1 MEGLVLI
8 STDELAGITDI
19 GTLGF
24 VPTMGALHAGHASL
38 IKVSVRQ
45 CDVTVVS
52 VFVNPAQFG
61 EGEDLDR
68 YPRTLEADI
77 SIAKEA
83 GADYVYAPTIEEVYP
98 HYPALSLA
106 GEELE
111 PGLLARNWEGKLRPG
126 HFEGVVAVVKRL
138 FDLVQPD
145 YAYFGEKDFQQLRVL
160 EDMVARLQLPVE
172 IRPCFTMRDADGI
185 ALSSRNRYLSAEER
199 EQARSIPTALMAMR
213 DAFKEGETGTNK
225 LLNLAQD
232 VLDESIQLDYLAIV
246 DELTLEPI
254 ERLTEGCDRQARA
267 IFAGRVASTRLIDN
281 LPFNS

>member
-1 MEGLVLI
+1 MLI